1 MQKRNVLN
9 SPRLL
14 ELKKERRRAI
24 LNKIL
29 FSLLGFFVIFFL
41 AAYLSNL
48 NKVKIIEIQ
57 INGNNVVDTEILK
70 STVEDQIQGKYLW
83 LFSKANIFLYP
94 QGTIENVLQEKFKRL
109 KDINLSI
116 KNNEILEVNLTERVA
131 KYTWCGA
138 TLLVLGD
145 QTCFFLDDT
154 GYVMDEAPYFSGEV
168 YFKFY
173 GLTDGNY
180 FSKQKFQQL
189 ILFKDVLVS
198 LNIKPVILYVAD
210 NGDIE
215 IYLSKG
221 NTASTTNPKIIFN
234 INSDFQNVAEN
245 LEAALN
251 AEPLKTKFNTKY
263 SSLEYIDLR
272 FGNKVYDKFK

>member
-29 FSLLGFFVIFFL
+29 FSLLGFFVVFFL

-48 NKVKIIEIQ
+48 NKVKITEVQ
-57 INGNNVVDTEILK
+57 ISGNSVVDTEMLK
-70 STVEDQIQGKYLW
+70 STVEDQIQGKYFW
-83 LFSKANIFLYP
+83 LFSKSNIFLYP
-94 QGTIENVLQEKFKRL
+94 QSAIKNVLQDKFKRL

-116 KNNEILEVNLTERVA
+116 KNNHILEVDLTERVA

-138 TLLVLGD
+138 TLPTAD
-145 QTCFFLDDT
+145 ETCFFLDDT

-173 GLTDGNY
+173 GSTDGTY

-189 ILFKDVLVS
+189 VLFKDVLVS
-198 LNIKPVILYVAD
+198 LNIKPVALYVAD
-210 NGDIE
+210 NGDTE

-221 NTASTTNPKIIFN
+221 NTALASLPKIIFN
-234 INSDFQNVAEN
+234 INSNFQTVAEN

-251 AEPLKTKFNTKY
+251 AEPLKTKFSTKY